1 MPPSDE
7 VYRTI
12 KDLRDGNLEERREAA
27 EKLSQ
32 FGDRG
37 TIPILLDQ
45 LKNETNPQTRIY
57 IIQSLAGIGDISST
71 TKIEKIAFEDEN
83 NDVKSAAIEALAN
96 FRQTSS
102 TFILNQIV
110 MNSAFSP
117 RIREEAS
124 RAIGIIEGYA

>member
-12 KDLRDGNLEERREAA
+12 KDPRDGNLEERREAA

-32 FGDRG
+32 FGDKSS
-37 TIPILLDQ
+37 IPILLDQ

-57 IIQSLAGIGDISST
+57 NIQSLAGIGDISST